1 VRDAVAGERYGWRM
15 NDWKRYRPA
24 IWLAILGVALALVLN
39 LIAGAVFIGAAL
51 GVGVMISRGGTPR
64 RWLK

>member
-1 VRDAVAGERYGWRM
+1 M

-24 IWLAILGVALALVLN
+24 IWMVILGIALALVLN
-39 LIAGAVFIGAAL
+39 LIVGAVFIGA
-51 GVGVMISRGGTPR
+51 GVGVGVIVARGGKPR

>member
-1 VRDAVAGERYGWRM
+1 M

-24 IWLAILGVALALVLN
+24 IWLVMLGVALLLVVSL
-39 LIAGAVFIGAAL
+39 LVGAVFIGAGL
-51 GVGVMISRGGTPR
+51 GIGVMISRGGTRR

>member
-1 VRDAVAGERYGWRM
+1 M

-39 LIAGAVFIGAAL
+39 LILGAVFIGAGL
-51 GVGVMISRGGTPR
+51 GIGVIIARGGTPR